1 MARVKGVK
9 RLRDEPGFNG
19 AIGELISGFPKDL
32 SLQAKQYKKNYVLT
46 GWMSEAPLLLVC
58 CLQRSSDISK
68 IRNRFE
74 KDHQLESREC
84 GLVR

>member
-19 AIGELISGFPKDL
+19 AIGELKFNFAKSL
-32 SLQAKQYKKNYVLT
+32 LLQAKYNQKDYVLT
-46 GWMSEAPLLLVC
+46 RWMSEASLLLVC
-58 CLQRSSDISK
+58 CLQRSSNISK
-68 IRNRFE
+68 ARNRFE
-74 KDHQLESREC
+74 KNHQLESREC

>member
-19 AIGELISGFPKDL
+19 AIGELISRFATIWLLK
-32 SLQAKQYKKNYVLT
+32 AKRYKKDYVLT
-46 GWMSEAPLLLVC
+46 GWMSEASLLLVC

-68 IRNRFE
+68 TRNRFE
-74 KDHQLESREC
+74 KDYQLESREC